1 MENRMDFYACRSFTN
16 DKNFWVKMMSV
27 KIRNWIGIGM
37 VSAAFLVSGSGAAAS
52 DFYVSQNGAG
62 ITNSLAWLDTPA
74 HWNNGAGTIQAGD
87 KIHLCG
93 TLTNTL
99 TIGGSGTS
107 GNPITILFEPNAKF
121 SAPTISTPNSG
132 WICLADHII
141 IDGGVNG
148 RIELTDN
155 GTPAA
160 YGGTFD
166 YNNGSVWGIYGNT
179 HNDVTIKNLT
189 IAGMYVRQTA
199 TDPGP
204 INDENDVGGIFTR
217 DSSNLTI
224 SNCVISDTHIA
235 VNLTYNVN
243 YQSNVVFTHCFLTNY
258 AWGFSM
264 AADTDNAKLDNLFIT
279 NNTFCTGDAW
289 ECSPA
294 VQYFH
299 RNSIYLRL
307 DLVSGG
313 RMSNVVIACNY
324 VKAGTNPKTAVGG
337 TGGIGG
343 SYDTYTNVQHQM
355 VYNNILVLTYPLTY
369 SGGGGPQIGA
379 GGIDC
384 LLANNT
390 IIGWRTNSGYGGSGF
405 SIGGSN
411 CVAFNNIVVAGSAEL
426 LGTTANVT
434 GLTDDYPT
442 TSHLFDTNNVKSDFN
457 IFNGQANNS
466 WVTLIYSTNYS
477 GGYQQLAWEHLF
489 DSLSAWRGNFKN
501 QEVHSTT
508 ATVQL
513 GANFAPLSTDT
524 VAVGHG
530 TNLTAYAIANNLP
543 GLTNDFAGNPRPA
556 TGNWTI
562 GAYQSPAPLVSL
574 VASPTSVT
582 NGQSSTLT
590 WSSVNAT
597 NLTLSGFGLVAP
609 NGSTNVLPTQ
619 ITMYITT
626 YIAKAIG
633 TNGTFLASVSV
644 TNLPSPPL
652 MLRVIG
658 YNSQ

>member
-1 MENRMDFYACRSFTN
+1 MDFYACRSFTN
-16 DKNFWVKMMSV
+16 DKNCWVEMMSV

-37 VSAAFLVSGSGAAAS
+37 VSAAFLVSGSEAAAS

-87 KIHLCG
+87 TIHLCG

-155 GTPAA
+155 GTIST
-160 YGGTFD
+160 YGGTYT
-166 YNNGSVWGIYGNT
+166 YNNGGIWGIYGDN

-189 IAGMYVRQTA
+189 IAGLYVRQT
-199 TDPGP
+199 TNDPGP
-204 INDENDVGGIFTR
+204 INDNNQNSAIFTR

-224 SNCVISDTHIA
+224 SNCVISDTRIA
-235 VNLTYNVN
+235 LNLTYNYA

-258 AWGFSM
+258 VWGFSM
-264 AADTDNAKLDNLFIT
+264 AADSDNGMLDNLIIT

-289 ECSPA
+289 EGNSD
-294 VQYFH
+294 FH
-299 RNSIYLRL
+299 RNSIYLR
-307 DLVSGG
+307 DDIVTGG
-313 RMSNVVIACNY
+313 RMSNIVVACNY
-324 VKAGTNPKTAVGG
+324 IKAGTNPKTTVGG
-337 TGGIGG
+337 TSGFSFSIN
-343 SYDTYTNVQHQM
+343 SSNAVQHLRI
-355 VYNNILVLTYPLTY
+355 YNNIAIMMPPLLY
-369 SGGGGPQIGA
+369 SAGGGPQIESV
-379 GGIDC
+379 GIDT
-384 LLANNT
+384 LFANNT
-390 IIGWRTNSGYGGSGF
+390 IIGWTNSGTGLYGGSGINSTF
-405 SIGGSN
+405 NPPGSAN
-411 CVAFNNIVVAGSAEL
+411 DFVYNNIVVSGFGEL
-426 LGTTANVT
+426 IKLYTNCA
-434 GLTDDYPT
+434 GLTNYDNPTINALLSVIHSDY
-442 TSHLFDTNNVKSDFN
+442 N
-457 IFNGQANNS
+457 IFNYQAANS
-466 WVTLIYSTNYS
+466 FAAAIYSTNGLWQEPIRDWF
-477 GGYQQLAWEHLF
+477 GGWTNSFPSQEKH
-489 DSLSAWRGNFKN
+489 SSSAI
-501 QEVHSTT
+501 
-508 ATVQL
+508 VQL

-609 NGSTNVLPTQ
+609 NGSTNVYVFPTQ
-619 ITMYITT
+619 ITT
-626 YIAKAIG
+626 YIATAIS

-644 TNLPSPPL
+644 TNLPSPPG